1 MKYGPRHCSSCESSA
16 ASTAR
21 QAQPGSFRPRGG
33 RRGERG
39 AHPDRIA
46 GHHRRSARPRDRGR
60 KGACQVGGS
69 LRGAAALPGPEGSA
83 MTQAL
88 PSVEA
93 VQQILDPLFPGL
105 MGVRI
110 VALEA
115 ERVAGELVVRPD
127 LCTTGGTLHGGA
139 YMAFADTL
147 GAVGTFINMPQ
158 GKRTTTTDSSTKFI
172 GAARA
177 NTHDHGRMPRA
188 APRADHHGVADDDPL
203 RRRQA
208 VRRRHADAA
217 GHGRLGDRDAHADL
231 HRRRLRAPG
240 CMPGRRRLLSGS
252 LADAMRRR
260 PSLSSRS
267 GS

>member
-1 MKYGPRHCSSCESSA
+1 
-16 ASTAR
+16 
-21 QAQPGSFRPRGG
+21 
-33 RRGERG
+33 
-39 AHPDRIA
+39 
-46 GHHRRSARPRDRGR
+46 
-60 KGACQVGGS
+60 
-69 LRGAAALPGPEGSA
+69 
-83 MTQAL
+83 MTHAL

-115 ERVAGELVVRPD
+115 ERVVGELVVRPD

-177 NTHDHGRMPRA
+177 NSTITA
-188 APRADHHGVADDDPL
+188 ECLA
-203 RRRQA
+203 
-208 VRRRHADAA
+208 
-217 GHGRLGDRDAHADL
+217 L
-231 HRRRLRAPG
+231 HR
-240 CMPGRRRLLSGS
+240 GRTTMVWQTTIRSAEGKLCAVVTQTQLVM
-252 LADAMRRR
+252 DA
-260 PSLSSRS
+260 
-267 GS
+267 